1 MLREQVQRFIQL
13 IETFRVG
20 NGAATHAAQA
30 ATRPTEQSKAPPPPQ
45 LTDIEAYV
53 ADMENPTHFE
63 DWLKRFEMSLLCAAP
78 NIGDKENIM
87 VLTTKLNRLLR
98 WVPEVLSTQRRNV
111 STLTVHETTL
121 DICRSLWL
129 SASSSERKGR
139 FYAFRK
145 SMQSFIKKVQVRR
158 SNKRT
163 IQCTHLT
170 RGIKIADRRTFAR

>member
-1 MLREQVQRFIQL
+1 
-13 IETFRVG
+13 VG

-98 WVPEVLSTQRRNV
+98 
-111 STLTVHETTL
+111 
-121 DICRSLWL
+121 
-129 SASSSERKGR
+129 
-139 FYAFRK
+139 
-145 SMQSFIKKVQVRR
+145 
-158 SNKRT
+158 
-163 IQCTHLT
+163 
-170 RGIKIADRRTFAR
+170 